1 MRAKTLWA
9 VTAGLL
15 IGLPSLSAAQTY
27 RIAFLSTRNGAAGI
41 HVMESDG
48 SNVKRLTEDK
58 LSLVKGGAWSPD
70 GQRILFYAVRQGDL
84 ELLVR
89 YRAPLHYPL
98 YVMDASG
105 AGQKRL
111 LDVPVLPEAKWSP
124 DGKRIVFTSAFEDPD
139 REDPGP
145 GKDGRASAALYVL
158 EVATG
163 AYKRVTRVAET
174 DVLPSPAWSP
184 DGKRVAFTCGKRP
197 ERSREIC
204 VVDADG
210 TNQKPLTTRR
220 GVAVTPAWSP
230 DGRHVAFG
238 VDGSET
244 GVYVIDQNGADL
256 RRISESRGWNVA
268 WSPDGKRLLTQ
279 AARHFCIVDVEQK
292 DCTRLSPGEG
302 RVLDAVFSPDG
313 RDVLFRSNESGKD
326 RIYAIKVDGTGRRIL
341 SDGVGED
348 SLFAVSPLL
357 RTVGEPGRA
366 PIAP

>member
-1 MRAKTLWA
+1 
-9 VTAGLL
+9 
-15 IGLPSLSAAQTY
+15 
-27 RIAFLSTRNGAAGI
+27 
-41 HVMESDG
+41 MEADG

-58 LSLVKGGAWSPD
+58 LSLVTGGAWSPD
-70 GQRILFYAVRQGDL
+70 GQRILFHAVRQGDL

-89 YRAPLHYPL
+89 YRTPMHYPL
-98 YVMDASG
+98 YVMDATSG

-111 LDVPVLPEAKWSP
+111 LDVPVLPEAKWSQ

-139 REDPGP
+139 REDPGR
-145 GKDGRASAALYVL
+145 GKDGRTSAALYVL

-163 AYKRVTRVAET
+163 AYKRITRVGET
-174 DVLPSPAWSP
+174 DVLPAPAWSP

-197 ERSREIC
+197 EGSREIC

-230 DGRHVAFG
+230 DGRHAAFG

-256 RRISESRGWNVA
+256 RQISESRGWNVA

-326 RIYAIKVDGTGRRIL
+326 RIYAMKVDGTGRRML

-357 RTVGEPGRA
+357 RTVGDPGRA